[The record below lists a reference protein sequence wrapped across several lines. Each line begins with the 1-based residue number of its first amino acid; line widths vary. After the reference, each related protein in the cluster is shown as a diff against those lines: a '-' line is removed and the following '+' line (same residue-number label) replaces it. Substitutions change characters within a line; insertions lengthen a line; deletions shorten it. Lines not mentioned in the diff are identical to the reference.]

1 MPGNPSGYPKFL
13 ERTKDQI
20 RSARHKALKAAEEEM
35 ILLFWDIGRIIAEK
49 QKAGPLGSSTFE
61 QLQVDLQNEFGGTLC
76 FSSSNLHRMKSF
88 YETYRDD
95 NKLQQMV
102 REISWAHNIIILERC
117 ADNSEREFYL
127 RETTN
132 KKWSTDQLIRRID
145 LRACG
150 KSRPG
155 RMMSE
160 HAGTLRELDKIARK
174 SKMTEKDAKAIG
186 KNVKKSIQ
194 DHYREK

>member
-1 MPGNPSGYPKFL
+1 MPGNPGGYPAFL
-13 ERTKDQI
+13 DWTKDQI

-49 QKAGPLGSSTFE
+49 QKPGPKGISTLK

-132 KKWSTDQLIRRID
+132 KKWSTDQLIRQIE

-150 KSRPG
+150 KARAG
-155 RMMSE
+155 RTMSE
-160 HAGTLRELDKIARK
+160 HARALRELDKIAQK

-194 DHYREK
+194 DHYQDN